1 MIRDKKWLKVK
12 HYEKIIMNQVIIL
25 AAGKGTRMQSDLP
38 KTLHLA
44 KGVPIIKRLLNN
56 IKYLFSDP
64 AIVVGYRS
72 NEIVSVLGDK
82 YLYIHQDE
90 QLGTGHALMC
100 AKKVLAKKEY
110 TNIIVIPGDHP
121 LISEKTL
128 RDLLV
133 LHESEKA
140 KLSLA
145 VVSVPN
151 FKGDFTS
158 FFNCGRIMRNAKGE
172 IIGIVECKD
181 ASEEQKK
188 IREVNTS
195 YYCFDTRWLWENIDK
210 LENKN
215 VAKEYYLTDMV
226 KIACEQGEKISS
238 FIIENAFEGLGVN
251 NKEQLEKVE
260 SHC

>member
-1 MIRDKKWLKVK
+1 
-12 HYEKIIMNQVIIL
+12 
-25 AAGKGTRMQSDLP
+25 MQSDLP
-38 KTLHLA
+38 KALHMA

-56 IKYLFSDP
+56 IKSLFAEP
-64 AIVVGYRS
+64 AIVVGYRG
-72 NEIVSVLGDK
+72 NEIISVLGDK

-110 TNIIVIPGDHP
+110 ENIVVIPGDHP
-121 LISEKTL
+121 LISKETL
-128 RDLLV
+128 QDLLA
-133 LHESEKA
+133 LHKSEKA

-145 VVSVPN
+145 IVSVPN

-158 FFNCGRIMRNAKGE
+158 FSNCGRIIRNAEGE
-172 IIGIVECKD
+172 IIGIVEYKD

-195 YYCFDTRWLWENIDK
+195 YYCFDTKWLWENIDK
-210 LENKN
+210 LEDKN
-215 VAKEYYLTDMV
+215 VVREYYLTDMV
-226 KIACEQGEKISS
+226 KIAREQGDKISS